1 MPIIRG
7 RGFHSYRDYKKF
19 CCVDACHNCAVPFDF
34 GDSISFA
41 RAGQAE
47 HILPSLNVKTAR
59 SRRGILPSTHLAREG
74 RMTVTIGRRELLAAL
89 GGAAAAL
96 THFPTTRSLHGGCHG
111 SSIVSCGDSAFRCRN
126 CGAQNR
132 PRGSVEDLPTRA
144 WRLARRL
151 VLKHS
156 RVDLA
161 RTRTHRVDADANRAR
176 RALAFA
182 IKVD

>member
-1 MPIIRG
+1 RG
-7 RGFHSYRDYKKF
+7 SGCITVRRHRRGSSCRRSRDD
-19 CCVDACHNCAVPFDF
+19 DAPDAKVERAIALV
-34 GDSISFA
+34 SLAAA
-41 RAGQAE
+41 RA
-47 HILPSLNVKTAR
+47 PR
-59 SRRGILPSTHLAREG
+59 
-74 RMTVTIGRRELLAAL
+74 AAPP
-89 GGAAAAL
+89 
-96 THFPTTRSLHGGCHG
+96 HFPATRSLHGAGHG
-111 SSIVSCGDSAFRCRN
+111 SSTVTVAESAFRYRN

-132 PRGSVEDLPTRA
+132 PRGSIEDFPTRA

-151 VLKHS
+151 VLEQS